1 MIAFGR
7 FFVANPDLVTR
18 LQYNFP
24 LTDFKGELLFGG
36 DSRGYTD
43 YPLHIALT
51 PIQRSSVSFVWW
63 NVCRF
68 FPRRCFAT

>member
-24 LTDFKGELLFGG
+24 LTDFMGELLFGDDG
-36 DSRGYTD
+36 QGYTD
-43 YPLHIALT
+43 YPVHI
-51 PIQRSSVSFVWW
+51 V
-63 NVCRF
+63 
-68 FPRRCFAT
+68 